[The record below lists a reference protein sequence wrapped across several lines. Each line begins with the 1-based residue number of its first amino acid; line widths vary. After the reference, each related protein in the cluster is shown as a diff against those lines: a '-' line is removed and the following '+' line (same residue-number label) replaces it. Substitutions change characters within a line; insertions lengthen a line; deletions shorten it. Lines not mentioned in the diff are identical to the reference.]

1 MSEKYLFQKITD
13 MDEVHGMYR
22 NQSFKFELEDLTPAE
37 NLEEISKQLVDFLKA
52 SGYTYIE
59 GIKFIY
65 TK

>member
-13 MDEVHGMYR
+13 IEEVHGMYR
-22 NQSFKFELEDLTPAE
+22 NQSFKFEVDMTEAE

-59 GIKFIY
+59 GVRFIY